1 MAPKYRELVS
11 FVKAYLEAHP
21 SPSPRSRDN
30 ATQDAI
36 DAFRKTH
43 PAFRTANPKTLRR
56 RYYEALK
63 LPPADE
69 DRWTAILIEWSKA
82 TKRHPAFIS
91 AEQARE
97 LVNHLLVVIPE
108 HRRAEV
114 DRLFSHL
121 SMHRTGREKIKW
133 LRLVIA
139 RLEANPNYWPI
150 PISRYGRPDVTA
162 GKILSFVTNAPGQE
176 AYKSDIIAGRDL
188 LPTTAQNTLS
198 ALVRAGWLVRK
209 ASGKYVLPRE
219 GVSNYVPGDQA
230 VLNVLAAGAHTFD
243 ELVTAT
249 GLPEGAVTAAI
260 HRLKERKVVILK
272 DRGKN
277 ATYALAGTAPPHVY
291 AREAMNNALRSGKK
305 TMPEL
310 EAITGKKR
318 HELWAAYKREE
329 AKRRVKRIVRRG
341 KPAAFALVG
350 A

>member
-1 MAPKYRELVS
+1 VLKVDAAFGLTSRQRKAVDSVLDELI
-11 FVKAYLEAHP
+11 KNDPAY
-21 SPSPRSRDN
+21 
-30 ATQDAI
+30 
-36 DAFRKTH
+36 KTWDVE
-43 PAFRTANPKTLRR
+43 TLRAE
-56 RYYEALK
+56 YYRLRD
-63 LPPADE
+63 LPPPLLADE
-69 DRWTAILIEWSKA
+69 ERWTAILIEWGKA
-82 TKRHPAFIS
+82 TTRLPEFIS

-97 LVNHLLVVIPE
+97 MVARLLAAIPE

-114 DRLFSHL
+114 DRLFNHPSI
-121 SMHRTGREKIKW
+121 HRSGRNNIKW
-133 LRLVIA
+133 LQLVIT
-139 RLEANPNYWPI
+139 RLEAHPNYWPI

-162 GKILSFVTNAPGQE
+162 GKILAYVANAPGQR
-176 AYKSDIIAGRDL
+176 AHKQDIAAAIGAP
-188 LPTTAQNTLS
+188 PTTTQSTLW
-198 ALVRAGWLVRK
+198 AMVRADWLRREANGVY
-209 ASGKYVLPRE
+209 GLPRE
-219 GVSNYVPGDQA
+219 GAGNYVPGDQA
-230 VLNVLAAGAHTFD
+230 VLNALAAGERTRA

-249 GLPEGAVTAAI
+249 GLTEAAVHAAI

-291 AREAMNNALRSGKK
+291 AREAMNNALRSGEK

-341 KPAAFALVG
+341 KRAAFALVG